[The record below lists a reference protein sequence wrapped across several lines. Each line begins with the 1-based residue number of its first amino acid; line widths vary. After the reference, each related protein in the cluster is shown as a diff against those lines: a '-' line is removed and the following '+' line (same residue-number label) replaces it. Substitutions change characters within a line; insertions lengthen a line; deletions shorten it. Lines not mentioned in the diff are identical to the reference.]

1 MVGKWII
8 IIIII
13 LINDIFYQKMSQ
25 KEQNDKK
32 KKKEKKKILLVISPR
47 DWPWTDW
54 QEFCAPPTPLAKVKE
69 IFSGSEPSH

>member
-25 KEQNDKK
+25 KEQNDK

>member
-1 MVGKWII
+1 MVGEW

-13 LINDIFYQKMSQ
+13 LILIKDTFYQKMSQ

-32 KKKEKKKILLVISPR
+32 KKKRKKIILVISPR

>member
-25 KEQNDKK
+25 KEKNDKK
-32 KKKEKKKILLVISPR
+32 KKKRKEKDTLGDLPQGLALNGLARILCPSNSPR
-47 DWPWTDW
+47 
-54 QEFCAPPTPLAKVKE
+54 
-69 IFSGSEPSH
+69 